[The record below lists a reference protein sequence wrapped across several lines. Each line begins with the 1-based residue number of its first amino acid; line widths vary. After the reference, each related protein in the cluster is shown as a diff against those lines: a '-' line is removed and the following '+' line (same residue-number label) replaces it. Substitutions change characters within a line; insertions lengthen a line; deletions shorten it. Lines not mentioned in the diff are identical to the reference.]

1 MSNTTSVT
9 QASSLSALIEELRGH
24 GVDRARIAFV
34 LGSGLGAFADRVE
47 NAKVISYDEIDA
59 MPKSTVPGHAGELVL
74 GDIAGVPVVLQKGRV
89 HLYEGQDV
97 RAVTRCVR
105 AFAALGIPNLL
116 LTNAAG
122 GIEPDWEVPTL
133 MHIKDHINMQGDA
146 PLKREEAEFGNP
158 YDAELGAIVQQA
170 AEESGVPI
178 RSGTYFGVPGP
189 SYETPAEV
197 NMMRWSGASAIG
209 MSTVQ
214 EASAARAAGMRVAA
228 ISTITNPAAGISKT
242 PLNHAEVVEA
252 GRLISERFCK
262 LLEAFTPLANALA
275 K

>member
-1 MSNTTSVT
+1 MTNQAT
-9 QASSLSALIEELRGH
+9 QSHAAALDELVEELKAHDVG
-24 GVDRARIAFV
+24 RARIAFV

-47 NAKVISYDEIDA
+47 NARTIPYEEIAA

-74 GDIAGVPVVLQKGRV
+74 GDIDGVPVVLQKGRI

-97 RAVTRCVR
+97 QAVVRCVR
-105 AFAALGIPNLL
+105 AFAALGIPNLM

-122 GIEPDWEVPTL
+122 GIEADWSVPTL
-133 MHIKDHINMQGDA
+133 MRITDHINMQGNA
-146 PLKREEAEFGNP
+146 PLARAEARMSNP
-158 YDAELGAIVQQA
+158 YDEALGQA
-170 AEESGVPI
+170 LQDAANSAGVPLE
-178 RSGTYFGVPGP
+178 SGTYFAVAGP

-228 ISTITNPAAGISKT
+228 VSTITNPAAGISQT
-242 PLNHAEVVEA
+242 PLNHDEVVEA
-252 GRLISERFCK
+252 GRQISERFCK
-262 LLEAFTPLANALA
+262 LLAAFVPLANGISG
-275 K
+275 

>member
-1 MSNTTSVT
+1 MAPQGTT
-9 QASSLSALIEELRGH
+9 QASELSRLVDELREH
-24 GVDRARIAFV
+24 GVGRARIAFV
-34 LGSGLGAFADRVE
+34 LGSGLGAFADCVE
-47 NAKVISYDEIDA
+47 NPKVISYDAIQA

-74 GDIAGVPVVLQKGRV
+74 GEIGGVPVVLQKGRI

-133 MHIKDHINMQGDA
+133 MRITDHINMQGTA
-146 PLKREEAEFGNP
+146 PLERGEARIANP
-158 YDAELGAIVQQA
+158 YDADLGIAIESA
-170 AEESGVPI
+170 ARAAQVPLK
-178 RSGTYFGVPGP
+178 SGTYFAVPGP

-197 NMMRWSGASAIG
+197 QMMRWSGASAIG

-214 EASAARAAGMRVAA
+214 EACAAHAAGMRVAA

-252 GRLISERFCK
+252 GQLISKRFCK
-262 LLEAFTPLANALA
+262 VLAAFVPLVVVRN
-275 K
+275 

>member
-1 MSNTTSVT
+1 MVPQTVTNESV
-9 QASSLSALIEELRGH
+9 ALADLVEQLKAHDVG
-24 GVDRARIAFV
+24 RAQIAFV

-47 NAKVISYDEIDA
+47 NAKVIPYGEIAA

-74 GDIAGVPVVLQKGRV
+74 GEIDGVPVVLQKGRV
-89 HLYEGQDV
+89 HLYEGHDPRV
-97 RAVTRCVR
+97 VTRCVR
-105 AFAALGIPNLL
+105 AFAALGIRNLV

-122 GIEPDWEVPTL
+122 GIESDWEVPTL
-133 MHIKDHINMQGDA
+133 MRITDHINMQGGA
-146 PLKREEAEFGNP
+146 PLLREEARIENP
-158 YDAELGAIVQQA
+158 YDDDLGAALEKA
-170 AEESGVPI
+170 ASVAQVPLQSGI
-178 RSGTYFGVPGP
+178 YFGVLGP

-262 LLEAFTPLANALA
+262 LLAAFVPLAVG
-275 K
+275 